1 MYLPEAFQK
10 KMKAILGEEYDDFLA
25 GFEKPRH
32 YGLMHR
38 PDTRI
43 IMQDFIIFRSRVR

>member
-25 GFEKPRH
+25 GFEKLRH
-32 YGLMHR
+32 NGM
-38 PDTRI
+38 
-43 IMQDFIIFRSRVR
+43 RVNKEKITVEEFK

>member
-25 GFEKPRH
+25 GLVVKQLIHF
-32 YGLMHR
+32 L
-38 PDTRI
+38 
-43 IMQDFIIFRSRVR
+43 

>member
-25 GFEKPRH
+25 DLKNRV
-32 YGLMHR
+32 
-38 PDTRI
+38 
-43 IMQDFIIFRSRVR
+43 IMACG